1 MARKRVK
8 FSEISPSE
16 FFYRNR
22 DLAGFSNPSRSL
34 YSAVREF
41 VENSLDAC
49 DEAGILPEIN
59 IELSYLEE
67 GRYDPQPYRLVVEDN
82 GVGIDPRH
90 LPDAFGRVFFGS
102 KFVLKQARGM
112 FGMGGT
118 MAILYSQITT
128 NRPAKVSSSIDG
140 VKRHTFELLIDIY
153 ENRPIVVRKYIEP
166 ADRMGTR
173 IEVSLYGDY
182 SRAEWK
188 ITEYAKQTSLITPY
202 ATLHFRD
209 PKGREL
215 HFERVT
221 GEMPKPPSPTKP
233 HPHGIDVE
241 ALRRMIR
248 LSNDRTLLK
257 FMCNNFHRVGMKTAS
272 SFLKFAGFGED
283 ADPKKLGNEE
293 LVRFVEAL
301 RGYDGFLKP
310 DSSCL
315 SPVGEDILKAGI
327 LKSLEPEFLE
337 VVSRSPSA
345 YSGYPFIV
353 EAGIA
358 YKCKGIEGLK
368 LYRYANRVP
377 LLYDESSDVVSKVL
391 NEELD
396 LRRYGIRPNTSL
408 AVITHICSTKV
419 PYKTVGKEFVADRP
433 EIERELKNAL
443 RELLRRLKVYLGRK
457 KSFELVRRRLN
468 IYGKYLPLL
477 ARFSKEL
484 SRSKRMPR
492 YKSLLKERVLVEE
505 RHG

>member
-1 MARKRVK
+1 MVKRVK

-22 DLAGFSNPSRSL
+22 DLAGFTNPSRSL

-49 DEAGILPEIN
+49 DEAGILPEIRV
-59 IELSYLEE
+59 ELSYLEE

-82 GVGIDPRH
+82 GMGIDPRH

-102 KFVLKQARGM
+102 KFLLKQARGM

-128 NRPAKVSSSIDG
+128 NRPAKVSSSVDG
-140 VKRHTFELLIDIY
+140 VKRYSFKLLIDIY
-153 ENRPIVVRKYIEP
+153 ENRPIIIERRVEP
-166 ADRMGTR
+166 AERRGTR

-182 SRAEWK
+182 TRAEPK
-188 ITEYAKQTSLITPY
+188 ITEYIRQTSLITPY
-202 ATLHFRD
+202 ATLHFKD

-221 GEMPKPPSPTKP
+221 VVMPKPPSPTKP

-248 LSNDRTLLK
+248 LSKERTLLK
-257 FMCNNFHRVGMKTAS
+257 FMSSNFHRVGEKTAS
-272 SFLKFAGFGED
+272 AFLEFAGFDKER
-283 ADPKKLGNEE
+283 DPKTLDNEE

-301 RGYDGFLKP
+301 RSYNGFLKP

-315 SPVGEDILKAGI
+315 SPVGEEILRAGI
-327 LKSLEPEFLE
+327 MKSLEPEFLE
-337 VVSRSPSA
+337 VVSRPPSA
-345 YSGYPFIV
+345 YSGYPFII
-353 EAGIA
+353 EAGLA
-358 YKCKGIEGLK
+358 YNCKGIEGLK

-377 LLYDESSDVVSKVL
+377 LLYDEYSDVVSKVV
-391 NEELD
+391 NDELD
-396 LRRYGIRPNTSL
+396 LRRYGVKPNTSL
-408 AVITHICSTKV
+408 AIITHICSTKV

-443 RELLRRLKVYLGRK
+443 RELLRRLRRYLGRK
-457 KSFELVRRRLN
+457 RSYEMVRRRMN

-484 SRSKRMPR
+484 SGMKRMPR
-492 YKSLLKERVLVEE
+492 YRSLLKEGELVEE